1 MMRSAIAFLF
11 SFAIAASGQTIPS
24 VGTLQWRSLTSLL
37 DARDVASDR
46 TGKLWVATTGGIYAA
61 QPTSATIVSQY
72 RPGEGLLG
80 LEFSAITASESGD
93 TIIAGTTDGTLEL
106 LHAERGPLAT
116 LTDIRR
122 TSDQY
127 PRRTIN
133 DIIAH
138 NGRFYVATDF
148 GIVVYDAAGG
158 VPIETVDL
166 VATFAPKSAITAL
179 ALRGDT
185 LIAAG
190 AQGVAATW
198 LGLPSLRDRRLWKVW
213 KLPNGWQW
221 DSPARAVTLDSAG
234 LLAVATQTAILRQR
248 GDSLIL
254 AWARPSGS
262 SETIAGLGTIAG
274 RIVFAFGQQLW
285 DLDSSQPIGPP
296 QPAAIRR
303 VRSLPLPSGTTLACC
318 LARGI
323 TLLEGDSLRHIVPN
337 SMLSNTAYDLAVDSD
352 GNLWVATATG
362 NRAGSGFACL
372 RGDRWIA
379 LAPETDRR
387 VPSPYYY
394 RVAAMPN
401 GDVWLSSWG
410 AGLLRARLLAGDSIA
425 LEQYNNDN
433 SPLVGFPT
441 NPSFTVPGSAIGDRA
456 GTVWIAHW
464 GNWIQSSSHLIARDA
479 QGQWYGFTYP
489 GNPPGMGYF
498 MFIAIDAAGTKWL
511 GSYRTDADGSGLAWF
526 NDGGTLSDPSD
537 DRWGRIT
544 APSASLPSNTITAL
558 ATDRTGMLWVG
569 TTAGLAVI
577 VNPTAVLGGGTPF
590 IRTVREL
597 RGVAINAIAIDALD
611 NKWIATSNGI
621 WVIADDG
628 ATILGTITQ
637 TQYPALLSNDV
648 RSLATD
654 PSRGRLYIGTERGIN
669 LVQTL
674 AIEPEQHYNL
684 RLYPQ
689 PFDPDRELLTIEG
702 LAADTEL
709 RISTLSG
716 MTVQTIRTRSRI
728 ALWDGRS
735 AAGELVPAGIYLL
748 HAVSEQTGEGAV
760 AKIVVAR
767 STAGR

>member
-1 MMRSAIAFLF
+1 MKRSALAFLF
-11 SFAIAASGQTIPS
+11 SLAIATSGQTIPS

-37 DARDVASDR
+37 DTRDVTSDR
-46 TGKLWVATTGGIYAA
+46 TGILWIATTGGIYTLD
-61 QPTSATIVSQY
+61 PRSATIARQY

-106 LHAERGPLAT
+106 LHVERGPLAT
-116 LTDIRR
+116 MTDIRR
-122 TSDQY
+122 ASDQY

-138 NGRFYVATDF
+138 NGRFFVATDF

-190 AQGVAATW
+190 VQGVAAIW
-198 LGLPSLRDRRLWKVW
+198 LGFPSLRDRRLWKVW
-213 KLPNGWQW
+213 KLPSSWQW
-221 DSPARAVTLDSAG
+221 DSPARAMTLDSAG
-234 LLAVATQTAILRQR
+234 LLVVATQTAILRQR

-254 AWARPSGS
+254 AWARPLGS
-262 SETIAGLGTIAG
+262 SETIAGLSSFDG
-274 RIVFAFGQQLW
+274 RIVYAFGQQLW
-285 DLDSSQPIGPP
+285 DLASSAPIGPA
-296 QPAAIRR
+296 QPATIRR
-303 VRSLPLPSGTTLACC
+303 LRSLNLPNAATLACC

-323 TLLEGDSLRHIVPN
+323 TLREGDSLRYIVPN
-337 SMLSNTAYDLAVDSD
+337 SMVSNTAYDLAVDLD
-352 GNLWVATATG
+352 GNLWVATAAG

-372 RGDRWIA
+372 RGGRWFT
-379 LAPETDRR
+379 LTPETDRR
-387 VPSPYYY
+387 VPSQFYY

-410 AGLLRARLLAGDSIA
+410 AGLLRARLLTGDSIA

-441 NPSFTVPGSAIGDRA
+441 NPSFTVPGRAIGDQA
-456 GTVWIAHW
+456 NTVWIAHW
-464 GNWIQSSSHLIARDA
+464 GNWIESSSHLIARDA
-479 QGQWYGFTYP
+479 RGRWYGFTYP
-489 GNPPGMGYF
+489 GNPPGVGYF
-498 MFIAIDAAGTKWL
+498 MFITIDAAGTKWL
-511 GSYRTDADGSGLAWF
+511 GSYRSDADGSGLAWF
-526 NDGGTLSDPSD
+526 NDGGTLGDQSD

-577 VNPTAVLGGGTPF
+577 VNPTVVLSGATPF

-628 ATILGTITQ
+628 VTILGTITQ
-637 TQYPALLSNDV
+637 AQYPALLSNDV

-669 LVQTL
+669 VVQTL
-674 AIEPEQHYNL
+674 AIEPEQHYSL

-716 MTVQTIRTRSRI
+716 MTVQTIRTRSRT

-735 AAGELVPAGIYLL
+735 ASGELVPAGIYLL

-767 STAGR
+767 SPVGR